1 MVPGLKCW
9 VCRGAAEPGEHW
21 TCAGRR
27 EAEGQ
32 RGSGQDL
39 GHVDAVLMQLL
50 RRHQE
55 GLGAQ
60 VWAPL
65 MAPGVWGSV
74 AFPAPGSGT
83 VCTSRGAG
91 MRDFGLS
98 GRVTVYTVGVGG
110 AFCTPPQ
117 EYLPLM
123 SDTREVAGQVALPA
137 PRSVERCPP
146 AWPLPDPGE
155 LIPHPVHCW
164 LGQTAR
170 LK

>member
-1 MVPGLKCW
+1 MEANRKQVEGTSSLKKLKMVPGLKCW

-65 MAPGVWGSV
+65 MAPGVWGEMHR
-74 AFPAPGSGT
+74 PAIFVQSNL
-83 VCTSRGAG
+83 SRW
-91 MRDFGLS
+91 
-98 GRVTVYTVGVGG
+98 GRGKRIGVGDG
-110 AFCTPPQ
+110 RRT
-117 EYLPLM
+117 
-123 SDTREVAGQVALPA
+123 S
-137 PRSVERCPP
+137 
-146 AWPLPDPGE
+146 
-155 LIPHPVHCW
+155 
-164 LGQTAR
+164 
-170 LK
+170 